1 MYGDFLTREDYQN
14 NEYKSEKLLVCNHMH
29 NPNVPYK
36 VGYEGLSEKGLR
48 QLMQCY
54 VQLGLR
60 VSTTVKDSTFEDIN
74 RPLRE

>member
-36 VGYEGLSEKGLR
+36 VGYEGLSEK
-48 QLMQCY
+48 
-54 VQLGLR
+54 
-60 VSTTVKDSTFEDIN
+60 D
-74 RPLRE
+74 